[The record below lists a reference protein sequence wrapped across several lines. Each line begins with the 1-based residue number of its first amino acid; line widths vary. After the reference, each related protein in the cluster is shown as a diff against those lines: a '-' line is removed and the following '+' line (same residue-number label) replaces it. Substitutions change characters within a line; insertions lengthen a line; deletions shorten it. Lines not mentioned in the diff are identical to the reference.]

1 MIKRLSP
8 VCLTIAAAWTQAAE
22 AATAYS
28 EAVSMYLAFAVSK
41 HAMYGNSLV
50 PWYTAEDRTSMLFT
64 QQVVSMTWD
73 FAEVNP
79 FSEIGGSFAK
89 SCVIVSE
96 AMAGLPTVARSA
108 MQSGSSPPLSG
119 AGRSERS

>member
-1 MIKRLSP
+1 
-8 VCLTIAAAWTQAAE
+8 
-22 AATAYS
+22 
-28 EAVSMYLAFAVSK
+28 MYLAFAVSK

-79 FSEIGGSFAK
+79 FSENRWFV
-89 SCVIVSE
+89 CEVVRNR
-96 AMAGLPTVARSA
+96 L
-108 MQSGSSPPLSG
+108 
-119 AGRSERS
+119 